1 MTEAYHRTAHTGAA
15 GRSLPEEPFET
26 LSEASHFLA
35 STLADLQ
42 HKIRLNRDGQ
52 DFPELERFSRRNVA
66 LLGDARICGFCGVEL
81 DEEPR
86 WHFEEDHYDQF
97 LTWLEIR
104 SFRQRRVK
112 LVRQRKRK
120 QLCKWL

>member
-1 MTEAYHRTAHTGAA
+1 MTEAYHRTAHAGAA
-15 GRSLPEEPFET
+15 DEAFTERPFET
-26 LSEASHFLA
+26 LSEASHFLS

-52 DFPELERFSRRNVA
+52 GFPELERFSKRNLA
-66 LLGDARICGFCGVEL
+66 ALGDCQICGFCGVEL

-97 LTWLEIR
+97 LAWLEAQ
-104 SFRQRRVK
+104 SFRRRKVQ
-112 LVRQRKRK
+112 LIRQRKKK
-120 QLCKWL
+120 QGFK